1 MSAPQP
7 PAPVKSALR
16 TLDLIEFVVAHPK
29 GAIAQ
34 EIAAALGIPVSSLSY
49 LLVTLAER
57 EYLLRDGRLYR
68 AGPGLD
74 RLRAPRDT
82 LPLADRAAPLVRAT
96 RGELDE
102 TTSFMVRAGWECEAL
117 VTEASAQ
124 ALRYAFDPGER
135 RPLHALAAGKVLLA
149 ALSEPDLAAYF
160 AQSQRAVLTPHTPC
174 DEAPCAPRSPARP
187 TKALPNRARNR
198 ASASAAWPCPRASA
212 GKWWAASAWQSP
224 PSATTPRRL
233 ITRWRCCGGARRR
246 WGIRC
251 GEDNTILRRT
261 CRPTLMG
268 E

>member
-16 TLDLIEFVVAHPK
+16 TLDVIEFVVAHPK

-49 LLVTLAER
+49 LFVTLAER

-174 DEAPCAPRSPARP
+174 DEATLRAQIARTAHEGFAESREESHLGVCGVAVPATIAGQVVGCFSVAIPTVRYTAAPLDH
-187 TKALPNRARNR
+187 TLAL
-198 ASASAAWPCPRASA
+198 
-212 GKWWAASAWQSP
+212 
-224 PSATTPRRL
+224 
-233 ITRWRCCGGARRR
+233 
-246 WGIRC
+246 
-251 GEDNTILRRT
+251 LRR
-261 CRPTLMG
+261 CAAALG
-268 E
+268 D

>member
-1 MSAPQP
+1 MTNSPP
-7 PAPVKSALR
+7 TPAPVKSALR
-16 TLDLIEFVVAHPK
+16 TLDVIEFVVAHPR

-49 LLVTLAER
+49 LLATLAER
-57 EYLLRDGRLYR
+57 EYLVRDGRLYR

-135 RPLHALAAGKVLLA
+135 RPLHTLAAGKVLLA
-149 ALSEPDLAAYF
+149 ALGEADLTAYF
-160 AQSQRAVLTPHTPC
+160 KSAPRAALTPHTPC
-174 DEAPCAPRSPARP
+174 DEATLRAQIARTQREDFAESREESHLGVCGVAVPVRIGGEVVGCFSVAIP
-187 TKALPNRARNR
+187 TVRYTAALRDHTLA
-198 ASASAAWPCPRASA
+198 
-212 GKWWAASAWQSP
+212 
-224 PSATTPRRL
+224 L
-233 ITRWRCCGGARRR
+233 
-246 WGIRC
+246 
-251 GEDNTILRRT
+251 LRRSAEA
-261 CRPTLMG
+261 LSD
-268 E
+268 